1 MYNHATCEGWKLE
14 CGVADLYSMNR
25 VFLCQPRKK
34 LTMAKASSFLVA
46 SAVPGSDTGDRFWYI
61 PAQGLIKDVTIG
73 EHLK

>member
-1 MYNHATCEGWKLE
+1 MPT
-14 CGVADLYSMNR
+14 
-25 VFLCQPRKK
+25 QKK
-34 LTMAKASSFLVA
+34 LTMAEASSFLVA